1 MLWGLGGAFSLQSER
16 HPSVTMHGVPQATEP
31 LLHPPR
37 RIPFHGD
44 QPSSDLEWATIQ
56 DLRLFKQI
64 ITTPSCLFFFFFA
77 HSYLSHGSKP
87 LEVLFL
93 SPPHD
98 GVRTQLCK
106 AKHLLSICLPA
117 SHTLL
122 VVVFSLFTS
131 SLGGF
136 HLQEISFGSFSGVFR
151 ESKISYVCSVVIL
164 GSELNLL
171 LLLS

>member
-64 ITTPSCLFFFFFA
+64 ITTPSCLFFFFLPTVTCPMALSLWRFCFLALPMMGSGLSSARPSTSCPFA
-77 HSYLSHGSKP
+77 FLPPTLCWWLSFLCSP
-87 LEVLFL
+87 APWEVFIFRK
-93 SPPHD
+93 S
-98 GVRTQLCK
+98 
-106 AKHLLSICLPA
+106 
-117 SHTLL
+117 LL
-122 VVVFSLFTS
+122 VVLVGFSERVKLAMCVQ
-131 SLGGF
+131 L
-136 HLQEISFGSFSGVFR
+136 SF
-151 ESKISYVCSVVIL
+151 
-164 GSELNLL
+164 
-171 LLLS
+171 